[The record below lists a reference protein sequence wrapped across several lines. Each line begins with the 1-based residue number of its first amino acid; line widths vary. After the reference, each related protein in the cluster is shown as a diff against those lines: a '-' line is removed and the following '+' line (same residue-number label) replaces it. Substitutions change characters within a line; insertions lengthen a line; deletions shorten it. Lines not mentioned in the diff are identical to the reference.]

1 MCFDI
6 QLSISNTTM
15 CTFNYPQICMDLIV
29 HFLDQLNRK
38 QDQLVISMWGA
49 VKAAQ

>member
-15 CTFNYPQICMDLIV
+15 CTINYPQICMDVIV

-38 QDQLVISMWGA
+38 QDQLVISMSGA